1 MNVHIKT
8 SQCSGVV
15 NIHCLLCPNAMSC
28 RAYLSDRY
36 PALAVSQTSTLNN
49 ISLIE
54 YSINDLKEVTL
65 ERSNDNK
72 A

>member
-1 MNVHIKT
+1 MDVHIKT
-8 SQCSGVV
+8 SQCSGMV

-28 RAYLSDRY
+28 RIYLSDLY
-36 PALAVSQTSTLNN
+36 PKLAVSQTSTLNH

-54 YSINDLKEVTL
+54 CSINDLNEVTL
-65 ERSNDNK
+65 ERNNDNK